1 MIHVGAIES
10 SEQQVRDSAL
20 EREDFAVA
28 KLDAAR
34 SGASAPPTSYP
45 QETSGN
51 IAHKPISARKLRT
64 RRQVYPQSN
73 REYYYYYFLKGLT
86 IRWVVIKYSAR
97 PIEAGREGAQL
108 RKGFAHESDL
118 QPGRAA

>member
-1 MIHVGAIES
+1 MIRIGAIES
-10 SEQQVRDSAL
+10 SDKHVRDSAP
-20 EREDFAVA
+20 EREFFAVA

-34 SGASAPPTSYP
+34 LATSAPPTSYP

-51 IAHKPISARKLRT
+51 IGYKLVYHRKLRT
-64 RRQVYPQSN
+64 HRQTYPQFGA
-73 REYYYYYFLKGLT
+73 EYYYYCFLKGLT

-97 PIEAGREGAQL
+97 PNEAGREGAQL
-108 RKGFAHESDL
+108 RKGLAHESDL